1 MGPFLKRGDW
11 ESEANNSFKVLHWN
25 DLVQPIFQVCLN
37 TKECFEHSN
46 ALNYTYMKEACGG
59 WGWNSGELKTSHR
72 PTGFRRFRHLGP
84 TGENKTKQNRP
95 SLTAR
100 KPVLTAGLSSPG
112 FPTPPL
118 SLIFGVWPSNYI
130 SHKAVRGHL
139 PFTGSSRGSIRP
151 GVWGFPGSWT
161 TNSGVLTVVTCG
173 LVAEATSWRA
183 QGPFWSW

>member
-59 WGWNSGELKTSHR
+59 WVWNSEELKTCHR

-100 KPVLTAGLSSPG
+100 KPVLTAGLQALASQRLHFLSSSVCDLRTTSPIKPCADTCPSPEVREAPSG
-112 FPTPPL
+112 PECGVSPALGLQTPV
-118 SLIFGVWPSNYI
+118 SL
-130 SHKAVRGHL
+130 L
-139 PFTGSSRGSIRP
+139 
-151 GVWGFPGSWT
+151 
-161 TNSGVLTVVTCG
+161 
-173 LVAEATSWRA
+173 
-183 QGPFWSW
+183 WSPVG